1 MTENMGKMTEK
12 RKMAALKQ
20 AVYYRNYR
28 RARDSALVK
37 LSQLY
42 PDDYL
47 RLLKQ
52 ERKRYEEE
60 GKSWI
65 DISGRTNAHLGVSA
79 THKAGQTANGLGNSS
94 EEGDLG

>member
-1 MTENMGKMTEK
+1 MTEK

-47 RLLKQ
+47 RLLRQ
-52 ERKRYEEE
+52 ERERYEAE
-60 GKSWI
+60 GKVWI
-65 DISGRTNAHLGVSA
+65 DINGRTNAGVGLS
-79 THKAGQTANGLGNSS
+79 TDNREPDKTTNGLGNQVQQS
-94 EEGDLG
+94 DLG

>member
-1 MTENMGKMTEK
+1 MTEK

-47 RLLKQ
+47 RLLRQ
-52 ERKRYEEE
+52 ERERYEAE
-60 GKSWI
+60 GKVWL
-65 DISGRTNAHLGVSA
+65 DITGRTNAGVGVS
-79 THKAGQTANGLGNSS
+79 TDNRESDKTTNRLGNQVQQS
-94 EEGDLG
+94 DLG

>member
-1 MTENMGKMTEK
+1 MTEK
-12 RKMAALKQ
+12 RKIAALKQ

-47 RLLKQ
+47 RLLRQ
-52 ERKRYEEE
+52 ERERYEAE
-60 GKSWI
+60 GKVWI
-65 DISGRTNAHLGVSA
+65 DISGRTNAGMGTPTSNGESGEA
-79 THKAGQTANGLGNSS
+79 TNGLGNQ
-94 EEGDLG
+94 G

>member
-1 MTENMGKMTEK
+1 MTEK

-47 RLLKQ
+47 RLLRQ
-52 ERKRYEEE
+52 ERERYEAE
-60 GKSWI
+60 GKVWL
-65 DISGRTNAHLGVSA
+65 DITGRTNSSLGPS
-79 THKAGQTANGLGNSS
+79 TDDREPGENANRLGNQG
-94 EEGDLG
+94 EARDLG

>member
-1 MTENMGKMTEK
+1 MTEK

-47 RLLKQ
+47 RLLRQ
-52 ERKRYEEE
+52 ERERYEAE
-60 GKSWI
+60 GKVWL
-65 DISGRTNAHLGVSA
+65 DITGRTNAGMGAPTSNGESGE
-79 THKAGQTANGLGNSS
+79 TTNGLGYSG
-94 EEGDLG
+94 EEGNLG

>member
-1 MTENMGKMTEK
+1 MTEK

-47 RLLKQ
+47 RLLRQ
-52 ERKRYEEE
+52 ERERYEAE
-60 GKSWI
+60 GKVWL
-65 DISGRTNAHLGVSA
+65 DITGRTNAGVGLS
-79 THKAGQTANGLGNSS
+79 TDNREPDKTTNGFGNQVQQS
-94 EEGDLG
+94 DLG